1 MYLDPPSNKANHMTS
16 SHYQFDVEMAD
27 VDMNAGDGAQGTR
40 LATIEEVTEGVEE
53 MDLTN

>member
-1 MYLDPPSNKANHMTS
+1 MTS